1 MIANLFFFFANLI
14 FLIEEKIL
22 LNITKYTN
30 DYHLPRNYDVK
41 RDNFKEHK

>member
-1 MIANLFFFFANLI
+1 MLGLQIFFLQIF

-30 DYHLPRNYDVK
+30 DYHLSRNYDVK